1 MMYYSYLIY
10 WFLLEIT
17 CVAETAKTG
26 CFELSF
32 QSLNFSSLYESCFII
47 LIFFTTADGMRGQ
60 IVEQIKII
68 HFRGGEVKWGM
79 GINPGYDELL

>member
-32 QSLNFSSLYESCFII
+32 QSLNFSSLCESSFTIF
-47 LIFFTTADGMRGQ
+47 IFFTTADGMRGQ

-68 HFRGGEVKWGM
+68 HFRGGEVKWGLTLDTTNYY
-79 GINPGYDELL
+79 IP